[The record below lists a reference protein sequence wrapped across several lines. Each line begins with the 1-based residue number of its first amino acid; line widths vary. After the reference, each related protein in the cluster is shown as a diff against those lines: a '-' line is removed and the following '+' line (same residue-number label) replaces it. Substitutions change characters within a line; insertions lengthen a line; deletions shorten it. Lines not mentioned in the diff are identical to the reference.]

1 MQSTLSTEILQKINY
16 WRNLDP
22 TLRQEIDHL
31 SQAEQI
37 DAFYQDL
44 EFGTGGLRGVV
55 GVGTNRMN
63 RYTVGAA
70 TQGLANYLKKSF
82 PAQPISVAIAYDN
95 RHSSKGF
102 AQLVADIFS
111 ANGIKVFLFSELR
124 PTPLLSFAIRHLGC
138 QSGVVLT
145 ASHNPPEYNG
155 YKAYWQDGGQV
166 VEPHD
171 ACIMAEV
178 AAIQGDYGQILF
190 EGKPHLIEIL
200 KDGAVEKAYLDA
212 MEGLFLSDPKE
223 NLQNQQKNKKHALS
237 IVYSSLHGTG
247 ITLVPQILE
256 RAGFENVHIVEQ
268 QAIPDGDFPT
278 VKSPNPEEGE
288 ALTMALQKAQ
298 ALQADLVMAND
309 PDADRVGIAV
319 RNARGE
325 LVLLNGNQTGALL
338 TYYWLKKSRS
348 LNLLPPNALIIKT
361 IVTTDLLTRIAQAQG
376 VACLETLTGF
386 KHIAALIRHL
396 EGEKQFIIGGEE
408 SYGYL
413 IGDKVRDKDGVMSCA
428 AIALMAADLQKEGR
442 SLWDLL
448 LEVYQKHGFFL
459 ESLLSITKKGKE
471 GKEAIKQ
478 MMLDFRNA
486 PPKTLAG
493 AKVVEIRDFQTQKI
507 QQIDAKGEKKELPLA
522 GFPLSDVLQFITET
536 GDKVSVRP
544 SGTEPK
550 IKFYFSAVL
559 PLVQKENY
567 AQVEADLKARLER
580 MKKDLIS

>member
-1 MQSTLSTEILQKINY
+1 MQNTLSTDITQKINE
-16 WRNLDP
+16 WRNLAP
-22 TLRQEIDHL
+22 ALRQAIDAL
-31 SQAEQI
+31 SESEKI
-37 DAFYQDL
+37 DAFYQHL

-82 PAQPISVAIAYDN
+82 PLQPISVAIAYDN
-95 RHSSKGF
+95 RHSSKDF

-124 PTPLLSFAIRHLGC
+124 PTPLLSFAIRYLGC

-171 ACIMAEV
+171 VNIMAEV
-178 AAIQGDYGQILF
+178 EAIQRDYGQILF
-190 EGKPHLIEIL
+190 EGKPDLIEIL
-200 KDGAVEKAYLDA
+200 SAGRVENAYLDA
-212 MEGLFLSDPKE
+212 MAALFPIE
-223 NLQNQQKNKKHALS
+223 TAGEKHPLS

-256 RAGFENVHIVEQ
+256 RAGFENVHIVEA

-288 ALTMALQKAQ
+288 ALTMALEKAQ
-298 ALQADLVMAND
+298 ALQADLVLAND

-319 RNARGE
+319 RNAAQE

-338 TYYWLKKSRS
+338 TYYWLKKSKK
-348 LNLLPPNALIIKT
+348 LNQLPPNALVIKT
-361 IVTTDLLTRIAQAQG
+361 IVTSDLIERIATAEG
-376 VACLETLTGF
+376 VECLETLTGF
-386 KHIAALIRHL
+386 KHIAALIRNL
-396 EGEKQFIIGGEE
+396 EKEKQFVIGGEE

-413 IGDKVRDKDGVMSCA
+413 IGDKVRDKDGVMACA

-448 LEVYQKHGFFL
+448 LEIYQKQGFFL

-471 GKEAIKQ
+471 GNEAIKK
-478 MMLDFRNA
+478 MMADFRKT
-486 PPKTLAG
+486 PPSTLAG
-493 AKVVEIRDFQTQKI
+493 AKVVEIRDFQTQKT
-507 QQIDAKGEKKELPLA
+507 QRLTASGEKVEQPLI
-522 GFPLSDVLQFITET
+522 GFPLSDVLQLITET
-536 GDKVSVRP
+536 GDKVSMRP

-559 PLVQKENY
+559 PLSKKEDY
-567 AQVEADLKARLER
+567 AKVEADLKARLEG
-580 MKKDLIS
+580 MKKELVG